1 METLPLTITWSID
14 FEISTTE
21 ASAITDQE
29 ILDSILINSCAE
41 QEEEKSQNFS
51 RLHMQ
56 IELLECWSLF
66 DNSGSEIRRSLIL
79 VSKRFD

>member
-14 FEISTTE
+14 FEVSTTE

-56 IELLECWSLF
+56 
-66 DNSGSEIRRSLIL
+66 
-79 VSKRFD
+79 